1 MELKRR
7 KGSCIY
13 NPDLDQLDF
22 EGKLFTGVFLRL
34 ADHDRFARM
43 KFAIEQAAI
52 CLLNGDRIGLTK
64 RCANLIINSAE
75 DDLGMKWKKG
85 SENIES

>member
-13 NPDLDQLDF
+13 NHDLDQLDF
-22 EGKLFTGVFLRL
+22 EGKVFTGQFLRL
-34 ADHDRFARM
+34 ADNDRFARI

-52 CLLNGDRIGLTK
+52 CLLNGDGTGLTK
-64 RCANLIINSAE
+64 RCANLILNCAE
-75 DDLGMKWKKG
+75 DDFGMKWNNE